1 MIEPDWSDKVIL
13 IAEDEKIN
21 FLFLKAVFK
30 KSGITILEANTGRE
44 AIDLCEDGKNQVD
57 IILMDIKMPD
67 IDGLEATRKIKKI
80 NPDIAVIAQTAY
92 TFKEDQ
98 ERAEEAGC
106 DDFLAKPVRPAN
118 LLALVDKY
126 L

>member
-30 KSGITILEANTGRE
+30 NTGITILEANTGRE
-44 AIDLCEDGKNQVD
+44 AIEFCEDGQNQVD

-67 IDGLEATRKIKKI
+67 INGLEATRQIKNM
-80 NPDIAVIAQTAY
+80 NPDITVIAQTAC
-92 TFKEDQ
+92 TFNEDQ

-106 DDFLAKPVRPAN
+106 DDFLAKPVRPTN

>member
-1 MIEPDWSDKVIL
+1 MIKPDWSDKVLL

-30 KSGITILEANTGRE
+30 NTGITILEANSGKE
-44 AIDLCEDGKNQVD
+44 AIDLCENSQNQVD

-67 IDGLEATRKIKKI
+67 IDGLEATRQIKKM
-80 NPDIAVIAQTAY
+80 NPDITVIAQTAY

-98 ERAEEAGC
+98 ERAVEAGC
-106 DDFLAKPVRPAN
+106 DDFLAKPIRPVN